1 MSAIRGPR
9 DLYSGLLFV
18 VVGALTVLIAINY
31 PVGDAARMGP
41 GYFPRALGTLL
52 MLLGAISVWRSFRL
66 QGTPITRWKWRPI
79 VIILA
84 NVIVFGHIVQFVGLA
99 LSTVFLIFAAS
110 AASHEFRWKEAALI
124 GLLMAVLCVGVF
136 VYALRIQLPIWPSF
150 A

>member
-84 NVIVFGHIVQFVGLA
+84 SVIVFGHIVQFVGLA

-110 AASHEFRWKEAALI
+110 AASHEFRWKGAALI
-124 GLLMAVLCVGVF
+124 GLFMAVLCVGVF

>member
-84 NVIVFGHIVQFVGLA
+84 SVIVFGHIVQFVGLA

-124 GLLMAVLCVGVF
+124 GLFMAVLCVGVF

-150 A
+150 T